1 MPFILRALPN
11 VSLPIIWVLFNPQ
24 GMLTLYIYPCCSS
37 HYMHN
42 AIIKFSNSEPVF
54 KIKAYSL
61 TSISTP
67 AGKSNLLNSS
77 VVC

>member
-1 MPFILRALPN
+1 
-11 VSLPIIWVLFNPQ
+11 
-24 GMLTLYIYPCCSS
+24 
-37 HYMHN
+37 MHN

-54 KIKAYSL
+54 YYQATGLAPHPNPLPSGEGMLNYNL